1 MKILIETIRHENHR
15 YPTVGDWTRDPD
27 GTLHIKVSE
36 EIGDKYAT
44 LVALHELVEVLLCE
58 ERGITDAVVTE
69 FDEKF
74 EENRQVDDDSEPGD
88 DPLAPYRKEHLFA
101 TGIEKL
107 MAAELDVNWKAY
119 EQAINDLP

>member
-1 MKILIETIRHENHR
+1 MRILIETIPHETHR
-15 YPTVGDWTRDPD
+15 YPTCGDWNRQPN

-36 EIGDKYAT
+36 EIGDKYAI

-58 ERGITDAVVTE
+58 HRGITDAAVTA

-74 EENRQVDDDSEPGD
+74 EEHRHPDDDSEPGD
-88 DPLAPYRKEHLFA
+88 DPSAPYRKEHLFA

-107 MAAELDVNWKAY
+107 MASELGVDWKHY
-119 EQAINDLP
+119 DRTILDLP